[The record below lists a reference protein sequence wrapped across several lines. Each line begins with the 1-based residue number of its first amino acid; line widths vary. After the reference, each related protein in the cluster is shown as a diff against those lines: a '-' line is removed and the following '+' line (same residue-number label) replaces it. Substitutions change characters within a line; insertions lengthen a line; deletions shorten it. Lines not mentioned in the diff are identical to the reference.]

1 MSENEWE
8 IYLTQIDNNTWAR
21 IRTFIGNNMTPN
33 FNRFI
38 TTLENQQLLQDFQAR
53 ELIPHVR
60 AYIDGGG
67 EITGPPEAL

>member
-1 MSENEWE
+1 
-8 IYLTQIDNNTWAR
+8 
-21 IRTFIGNNMTPN
+21 MTPN
-33 FNRFI
+33 CNRFI
-38 TTLENQQLLQDFQAR
+38 TILENQQLLQDFQAR